1 MGKDLGYDINGIK
14 KVVSHG
20 EYFGDSLG
28 QFALNSITVLAG
40 QLTYFYTNKIGMAAA
55 TAGTVLLVAKIVDAV
70 TDLFMGKIVD
80 RTETKRG
87 KARPWLLWMIAP
99 TMLAIILLFTIPHAS
114 DGAMAGY
121 GVLTN
126 IFASAICYT
135 AIAVPYYTMISYK
148 TKSGEEA
155 GKFGTYRSAVGYSVG
170 IAIGIGLIPI
180 TNMLGGDQRAWIII
194 ACVFAAISGI
204 GLYIAYKTTKE
215 RYVETGAAQEK
226 EKNVSIIDGLKILV
240 HNKYWLKI
248 TGVGVAIN
256 IMYAMIMAAPV
267 YYALYV
273 LGNDNMVSL
282 INTVNIIPSILGF
295 MTTGYLLKKFG
306 LTKTARLA
314 CVIGIFGAAVRC
326 FFPGNLMV
334 TLVFGSVVMY
344 ATIPLISCLPAMV
357 LRTSEVNMK
366 TAGVRITGMT
376 NASNSFAGKIG
387 SGLGGAAIGWI
398 LAFGGFDAAAAVQ
411 TSAVTTAV
419 YAINIYIPLAMFILA
434 FVILMK
440 YDLDEKYETLVEEN
454 TVAEPVEA

>member
-180 TNMLGGDQRAWIII
+180 TNMLGGDQRP
-194 ACVFAAISGI
+194 G
-204 GLYIAYKTTKE
+204 
-215 RYVETGAAQEK
+215 
-226 EKNVSIIDGLKILV
+226 
-240 HNKYWLKI
+240 
-248 TGVGVAIN
+248 
-256 IMYAMIMAAPV
+256 
-267 YYALYV
+267 
-273 LGNDNMVSL
+273 SL
-282 INTVNIIPSILGF
+282 
-295 MTTGYLLKKFG
+295 
-306 LTKTARLA
+306 
-314 CVIGIFGAAVRC
+314 
-326 FFPGNLMV
+326 
-334 TLVFGSVVMY
+334 
-344 ATIPLISCLPAMV
+344 
-357 LRTSEVNMK
+357 
-366 TAGVRITGMT
+366 
-376 NASNSFAGKIG
+376 
-387 SGLGGAAIGWI
+387 
-398 LAFGGFDAAAAVQ
+398 
-411 TSAVTTAV
+411 
-419 YAINIYIPLAMFILA
+419 
-434 FVILMK
+434 
-440 YDLDEKYETLVEEN
+440 
-454 TVAEPVEA
+454 